1 MTSRF
6 EIYKAYHKAVKDAE
20 EAQKAE
26 NEKKNGKVACVKE
39 QKVVQ
44 PSKDLGK

>member
-1 MTSRF
+1 MPSKS
-6 EIYKAYHKAVKDAE
+6 EMYKAYCKMRDT
-20 EAQKAE
+20 QNAE
-26 NEKKNGKVACVKE
+26 NSKKDKNKVAYVKE